1 MLIDDPLCLRREAER
16 CRRIADMIGRGPDA
30 DRLRLEALEHE
41 MRADRIV
48 RHRSNAKIA
57 TQRLR
62 ATRGVRPVV
71 SVVGFPEIAQG

>member
-1 MLIDDPLCLRREAER
+1 
-16 CRRIADMIGRGPDA
+16 MIGRGPDA

-41 MRADRIV
+41 MRADQIV
-48 RHRSNAKIA
+48 RHRSNAKVA

-71 SVVGFPEIAQG
+71 SVVLFS